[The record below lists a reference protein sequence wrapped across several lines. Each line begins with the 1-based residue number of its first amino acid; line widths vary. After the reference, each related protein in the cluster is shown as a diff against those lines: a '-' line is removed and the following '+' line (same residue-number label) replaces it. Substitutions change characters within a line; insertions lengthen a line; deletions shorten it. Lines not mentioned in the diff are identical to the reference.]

1 MIIHSPHDKPR
12 RRSDQVGTCFSQVEK
27 EREKKQSKVV
37 ERREGAGRFYLHPN
51 VEGEKKRKGKICERK
66 FNDLATNK
74 SVMGSCW
81 TIVSFSSDDSSTS
94 IRTPP
99 HEESCVA
106 RQMLMTATP
115 TAIGCGAD

>member
-27 EREKKQSKVV
+27 EREKTV
-37 ERREGAGRFYLHPN
+37 EGGGEKRGAGRFYLHPN

-94 IRTPP
+94 IPTPP

-115 TAIGCGAD
+115 TPIGCGAD